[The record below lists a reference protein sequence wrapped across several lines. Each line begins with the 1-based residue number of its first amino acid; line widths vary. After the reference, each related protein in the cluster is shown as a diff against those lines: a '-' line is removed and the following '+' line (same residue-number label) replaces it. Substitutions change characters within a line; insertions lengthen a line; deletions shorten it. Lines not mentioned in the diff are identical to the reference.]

1 MDKNIKKIKNNKINL
16 KKNEKLKNKLN
27 NKGFSLLEVVAFIA
41 IVTLCILAL
50 ASVYYSIIKMHNKV
64 MYNDLIA
71 KKTQTYFNLYIEN
84 KRELYLKVSTL
95 SELASKLNDY
105 ANYLISKLNKDNDLE
120 NIVITRIDANLIK
133 NTSEVQNALTNVYL
147 QKQNQMLYKFYIKL
161 TINYKIKG
169 KDNENKVETFLPVFV
184 EEETTSFLP
193 NYTEITID
201 TIGGSGGGGLAKDGG
216 PDKDDGPDKEED
228 QDKKCFELSTLIL
241 AKEYDNYKLKRMGDV
256 KIGDI
261 IITIDPV
268 ENYKLKEIE
277 VEKIHMHDKKE
288 YEILEIITENSKL
301 RLTPNHPLVIDKN
314 NNIKKAEKLNIGDKV
329 LVYQDGDYS
338 WQEIKQIR
346 KEKII
351 DKVMTLEL
359 KSNVNTFLVSVDGKS
374 FILAHSGYRKL
385 NLIDVIAFS
394 SLSFIVAVAWADCKG
409 GGGEP
414 VPGGK

>member
-1 MDKNIKKIKNNKINL
+1 
-16 KKNEKLKNKLN
+16 
-27 NKGFSLLEVVAFIA
+27 
-41 IVTLCILAL
+41 
-50 ASVYYSIIKMHNKV
+50 
-64 MYNDLIA
+64 
-71 KKTQTYFNLYIEN
+71 
-84 KRELYLKVSTL
+84 
-95 SELASKLNDY
+95 
-105 ANYLISKLNKDNDLE
+105 
-120 NIVITRIDANLIK
+120 
-133 NTSEVQNALTNVYL
+133 
-147 QKQNQMLYKFYIKL
+147 
-161 TINYKIKG
+161 
-169 KDNENKVETFLPVFV
+169 
-184 EEETTSFLP
+184 
-193 NYTEITID
+193 
-201 TIGGSGGGGLAKDGG
+201 
-216 PDKDDGPDKEED
+216 
-228 QDKKCFELSTLIL
+228 
-241 AKEYDNYKLKRMGDV
+241 MGDV

-277 VEKIHMHDKKE
+277 IEKIHMHDKKE

-394 SLSFIVAVAWADCKG
+394 SLSFIVAIAWADCKG

>member
-1 MDKNIKKIKNNKINL
+1 MNKNIKKIKNNKINL

-105 ANYLISKLNKDNDLE
+105 ASYLISKLNKDNDLE

-184 EEETTSFLP
+184 EKETTSFLP
-193 NYTEITID
+193 NYTEITINI
-201 TIGGSGGGGLAKDGG
+201 TGGSGGSTTTSTMGNTLPPVTVPSSGV
-216 PDKDDGPDKEED
+216 
-228 QDKKCFELSTLIL
+228 CFELLSLVL
-241 AKEYDNYKLKRMGDV
+241 VKEGDNYKLKRMGDV

-261 IITIDPV
+261 IVTIDPV

-329 LVYQDGDYS
+329 LVYQNGDYS

-359 KSNVNTFLVSVDGKS
+359 KGNINTFLVSVDGKS

-385 NLIDVIAFS
+385 NLIDVMAFS
-394 SLSFIVAVAWADCKG
+394 SLSFIVAVSLEIAKAHRSYSTLK
-409 GGGEP
+409 
-414 VPGGK
+414 

>member
-1 MDKNIKKIKNNKINL
+1 MNKNIKKIKNNKINL
-16 KKNEKLKNKLN
+16 KKNEKLRNKLN
-27 NKGFSLLEVVAFIA
+27 NIGFSLLEVVAFIA

-120 NIVITRIDANLIK
+120 NIVITSIYANPIESS
-133 NTSEVQNALTNVYL
+133 SEVQNALTNVYL

-184 EEETTSFLP
+184 EKETTSFLP
-193 NYTEITID
+193 NYTEITIN
-201 TIGGSGGGGLAKDGG
+201 TTGGSGGSTTTSTMENTLPPGTVPSSGV
-216 PDKDDGPDKEED
+216 
-228 QDKKCFELSTLIL
+228 CFELLSLVL
-241 AKEYDNYKLKRMGDV
+241 VKEGDNYKLKRMGDV

-261 IITIDPV
+261 IITVDPV

-329 LVYQDGDYS
+329 LVYQNGDYS

-359 KSNVNTFLVSVDGKS
+359 KGNINTFLVSADGKS

-385 NLIDVIAFS
+385 NLIDVMAFS
-394 SLSFIVAVAWADCKG
+394 SLSFIVAVAWAHKG
-409 GGGEP
+409 GGGEYM
-414 VPGGK
+414 PGGK